1 MGQKLEIISN
11 IVSQHAK
18 HCMAEDL
25 STLLNT
31 YFRTGVV
38 ESISVR
44 PERVQLPK
52 SVEQVAAIEGKGLDG
67 DHYKANNG
75 TRQVTL
81 IQSEDLVTVASFLGR
96 DRIDPLLTRRNIV
109 IREFNLN
116 SLKGKSFQL
125 GEAILE
131 YTGECHPCSRME
143 QNLGKG
149 GYHAMRGRGGITARV
164 LKTGL
169 IKIGD
174 SLLPLV

>member
-1 MGQKLEIISN
+1 
-11 IVSQHAK
+11 
-18 HCMAEDL
+18 MAGDL

-38 ESISVR
+38 DSISVR
-44 PERVQLPK
+44 PERVQLPM
-52 SVEQVAAIEGKGLDG
+52 SVEQVMAIEGRGLEG
-67 DHYKANNG
+67 DHYKSKNG

-81 IQSEDLVTVASFLGR
+81 IQAEDLVSVAAFLGK
-96 DRIDPLLTRRNIV
+96 DKINPLFTRRNIV
-109 IREFNLN
+109 VREFNLN

-143 QNLGKG
+143 QNLGEG
-149 GYHAMRGRGGITARV
+149 GYHAMRGRGGITLRI

-169 IKIGD
+169 IKVGD
-174 SLLPLV
+174 SLRPLD